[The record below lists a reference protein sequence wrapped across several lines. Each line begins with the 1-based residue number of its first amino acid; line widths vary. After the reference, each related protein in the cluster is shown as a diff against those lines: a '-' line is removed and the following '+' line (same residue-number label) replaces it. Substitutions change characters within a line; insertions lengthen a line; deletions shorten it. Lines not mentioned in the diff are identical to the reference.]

1 MGLRRGLAA
10 EMARRGGVAALI
22 WCAPLF
28 GGSPLMAESG
38 PPAGIWEFSLDDV
51 AAKCRISLRP
61 EASSSGGQVTIP
73 IACLR
78 AFPVLGPVE
87 SWTKSGDERLAFLG
101 RTGQAVLN
109 FAAAAGVYVAV
120 GPAGETYRLTALN
133 SAAAGQAPHGGEEK
147 TPAPLPAPGAK
158 ARPQPAVAAA
168 DAGGRYSILRD
179 GGKDTGCML
188 TLDAKGKGQATG
200 KATLAPGCRDQGLVV
215 FDPAAWE
222 IARGQ
227 LVLIARKGH
236 KTHLDA
242 QPDGSWKKDPAE
254 GKPLSLKKL

>member
-1 MGLRRGLAA
+1 MGCRHSLAA
-10 EMARRGGVAALI
+10 ETARRGSVAALI
-22 WCAPLF
+22 SCALLLS
-28 GGSPLMAESG
+28 GASLVAENR
-38 PPAGIWEFSLDDV
+38 PPSIWEFSLQGA
-51 AAKCRISLRP
+51 AAKCRISLRS
-61 EASSSGGQVTIP
+61 ETSSSGGFQLTIP

-78 AFPVLGPVE
+78 TFPVLGPVE
-87 SWTKSGDERLAFLG
+87 SWNKSSDDRLAFLG
-101 RTGQAVLN
+101 RTGQPVLT
-109 FAAAAGVYVAV
+109 FAAAAGVYIAV
-120 GPAGETYRLTALN
+120 GPAGETYRLTAL
-133 SAAAGQAPHGGEEK
+133 SSTAEAQMPRGAEEK
-147 TPAPLPAPGAK
+147 TPAPPPGANPH
-158 ARPQPAVAAA
+158 PQPPVAPA

-179 GGKDTGCML
+179 GAKKDTGCML
-188 TLDAKGKGQATG
+188 TLDAKGKGQARG
-200 KATLAPGCRDQGLVV
+200 KASLAPGCRDQGLVV